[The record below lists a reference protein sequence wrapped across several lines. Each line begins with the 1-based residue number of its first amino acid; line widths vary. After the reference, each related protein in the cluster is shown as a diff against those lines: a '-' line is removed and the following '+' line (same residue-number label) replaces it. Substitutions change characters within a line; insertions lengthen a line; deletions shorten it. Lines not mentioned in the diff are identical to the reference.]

1 VKQTFREIS
10 QNINLTMTMTAK
22 QNFREIWRNNMHI
35 SEIQHAYTKKLTH
48 QISKKIQLDILKFLK
63 FFGIQHTR
71 VKMLT
76 IFDAQNKYKAEVA
89 EKN

>member
-1 VKQTFREIS
+1 
-10 QNINLTMTMTAK
+10 
-22 QNFREIWRNNMHI
+22 MHI

-63 FFGIQHTR
+63 FFGIQHAR

-89 EKN
+89 KKN